1 VQVLKGAY
9 SGTTY
14 LGDNKNN
21 PIITIF
27 GSVFHNMAVAA
38 DGTVFTWGY
47 NGYYE
52 LGDNTYIDK
61 STPIQPLT
69 GAYNGT
75 TYLGD
80 NKNNPIVAVC
90 ANVYHNIALAADG
103 SVYTWGYNGWGNL
116 GDGTTNDG
124 KIPLQ
129 VLNGVYSGTS
139 YLGDN
144 SNNPMIGV
152 SVGKYHSMALAA
164 NGTVYTW
171 GWNPYGQLGD
181 NTTTDKSTPEIV
193 LKGDY
198 SGSIYLGDNTNNPI
212 ISVSGGTYHSSAMAV
227 NGTLY
232 TWGYN
237 GYGQLGDST
246 KTSQSTPVKVLKG
259 DYNGTRYLNV
269 GLLRR

>member
-1 VQVLKGAY
+1 
-9 SGTTY
+9 
-14 LGDNKNN
+14 
-21 PIITIF
+21 
-27 GSVFHNMAVAA
+27 MAIAA

-259 DYNGTRYLNV
+259 DYNGTRYLSDNKNNPIV
-269 GLLRR
+269 AVSSGETSIAVMADDGTVYAWGDNSKH